1 MKPATLVEAF
11 PRYAKVDFG
20 GGRVDTVSL
29 DDVAPKGL
37 QQSVENSREDSGPV
51 DRPNEDSGPLDSP
64 NEDSGSSSSSPNSN
78 APGSSPAKDS
88 QSRRRDKDSQSKR
101 RNKNRQRRGR
111 DSPSRNVPE
120 TPEVPDESESEV
132 EVIPEPSGSPRRRPG
147 RSRKP
152 PAWFGNYVQWDEMS
166 D

>member
-1 MKPATLVEAF
+1 M
-11 PRYAKVDFG
+11 DFG

-64 NEDSGSSSSSPNSN
+64 NEDSGPSSSSPNSN
-78 APGSSPAKDS
+78 SNSPGSSPAENS
-88 QSRRRDKDSQSKR
+88 QSENRDENSQSKR
-101 RNKNRQRRGR
+101 RSKKCNCQGR
-111 DSPSRNVPE
+111 DSPSRSIPE
-120 TPEVPDESESEV
+120 IPEVPDELESEV
-132 EVIPEPSGSPRRRPG
+132 EAIPETSRRRPG

-152 PAWFGNYVQWDEMS
+152 PVRFGDYVPWDEIS